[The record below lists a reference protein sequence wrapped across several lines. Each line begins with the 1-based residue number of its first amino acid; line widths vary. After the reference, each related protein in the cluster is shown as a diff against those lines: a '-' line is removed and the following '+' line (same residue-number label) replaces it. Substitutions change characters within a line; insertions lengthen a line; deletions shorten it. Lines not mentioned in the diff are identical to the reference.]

1 VKTLLPF
8 FNKIRATCMVVL
20 LLLLTGCSSTV
31 TRDEKADA
39 PVKLPKNYDNA
50 LVLMQSGDYQ
60 AAIPVL
66 QAFIEDQPE
75 LAGPYLNLG
84 ISYQKT
90 GQLEAAV
97 AALIKATELNPD
109 NTIAYQQLGIT
120 YREQGDFKAA
130 LDAYTFAL
138 KLDSDYALAHRN
150 IGILYDLYLQQPT
163 QALNHYKRYLELIG
177 EPDQTV
183 DRWVIDLE
191 RRTGTTSARTT
202 P

>member
-1 VKTLLPF
+1 
-8 FNKIRATCMVVL
+8 
-20 LLLLTGCSSTV
+20 
-31 TRDEKADA
+31 
-39 PVKLPKNYDNA
+39 
-50 LVLMQSGDYQ
+50 
-60 AAIPVL
+60 VL
-66 QAFIEDQPE
+66 QAFSEDRPQ
-75 LAGPYLNLG
+75 LAGPYINLG

-90 GQLEAAV
+90 GQFEAAV

-120 YREQGDFKAA
+120 YREQGNFKAA

-191 RRTGTTSARTT
+191 RRTGTTSARTI

>member
-1 VKTLLPF
+1 MKILLPF
-8 FNKIRATCMVVL
+8 CSKPLTTGIALVL
-20 LLLLTGCSSTV
+20 LLGGCSGTA
-31 TRDEKADA
+31 TRGDKTAE
-39 PVKLPKNYDNA
+39 PVKLPRNYDNA

-66 QAFIEDQPE
+66 QAFIKKKPQ

-84 ISYQKT
+84 ISYQKS
-90 GQLEAAV
+90 GQFDEAV
-97 AALIKATELNPD
+97 AALTKATELNPK
-109 NTIAYQQLGIT
+109 NTAAYQQLGII
-120 YREQGDFKAA
+120 YREQGKFDAA
-130 LDAYTFAL
+130 LDAYTSAL

-163 QALNHYKRYLELIG
+163 LALDHYKRYLELIA

-183 DRWVIDLE
+183 TRWVVELE
-191 RRTGTTSARTT
+191 RRTNVTSARSA

>member
-1 VKTLLPF
+1 MKTLLPYC
-8 FNKIRATCMVVL
+8 NKIRATCMLVL
-20 LLLLTGCSSTV
+20 LLLLTGCSSTA

-39 PVKLPKNYDNA
+39 LVKLPKNYDNA
-50 LVLMQSGDYQ
+50 LLLMQSGDYQ

-66 QAFIEDQPE
+66 QAFIEDRPE

-90 GQLEAAV
+90 GQFEAAV

-120 YREQGDFKAA
+120 YREQGNFKAA